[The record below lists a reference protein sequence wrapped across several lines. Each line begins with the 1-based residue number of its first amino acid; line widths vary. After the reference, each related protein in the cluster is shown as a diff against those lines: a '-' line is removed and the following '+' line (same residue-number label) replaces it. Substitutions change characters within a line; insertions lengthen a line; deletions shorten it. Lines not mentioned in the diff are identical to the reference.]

1 MSRNAVTLNA
11 VKAAHPAPAL
21 VEAILNTMGR
31 SWKQT
36 RETLRDVAAH
46 GADSGFPGF
55 TYYSDTRRF
64 YIRHRSAI
72 NELVKQEA
80 QEFGRT
86 PIDFVAGFRCLQ
98 DTTFDDDK
106 GKWVACKPDNARMTA
121 ISRAIY
127 GARMTWDDEDL
138 LIANALAWFALES
151 VARTVDSL
159 F

>member
-11 VKAAHPAPAL
+11 VKAAHPSPVL
-21 VEAILNTMGR
+21 VESILNTMGR

-72 NELVKQEA
+72 NELVMSEA
-80 QEFGRT
+80 REFGMT

-98 DTTFDDDK
+98 DTTFDDNK
-106 GKWVACKPDNARMTA
+106 GEWVACKPDNARMTA

-138 LIANALAWFALES
+138 FIANALAWFTLES
-151 VARTVDSL
+151 VARTVDLLS
-159 F
+159 